1 MMWTQR
7 PSDGYCMGMSKLL
20 VGVIAVV
27 LLAPVPTAHAQ
38 VVSEVMY
45 DLEGSDTSREWIE
58 IFNNT
63 GSAIDLTTFKLFEA
77 NSNHGVVY
85 VQGPSTLDSGGYA
98 VIAENAGKFL
108 ADWPGYAGALF
119 DSSFSLSNTGE
130 TISIRTADLVD
141 TDSAS
146 YDVASGAAGDG
157 TSLQRSSVGGAFSA
171 AAPTPGSG
179 GLVVSGGTPTASGDS
194 STGTQSSQ
202 QLVVTPAT
210 VPVEPQLYASA
221 GKDRTVLVGADVVFS
236 GKAFSKDG
244 TPLEGNGIRYVWNFG
259 DGVTSDQQTVAHHFS
274 YPGVYVVVLDVASG
288 KNDAASRI
296 TVTAVDPQLQV
307 ERRPDG
313 SVVIT
318 NGANHEIDLS
328 LWHLRREG
336 IFFTIPDH
344 TVVLA
349 RRQLILRPDALRL
362 PPGEV
367 VLLYPNGMVVPVGG
381 SVQQEQNNTPAL
393 GPASLLQQVS
403 TEQPTVAETP
413 REEEMTDSRELSGVS
428 TSTSEANLAAVAAVS
443 GGTLWFIGITA
454 ILLIGGGGVAL
465 LFRKKNPLDGWEIQ
479 EGDEHPDD

>member
-1 MMWTQR
+1 
-7 PSDGYCMGMSKLL
+7 MGMSKLL
-20 VGVIAVV
+20 VVVIAMM
-27 LLAPVPTAHAQ
+27 LLASGPIAHAQ
-38 VVSEVMY
+38 IVSEVMY

-58 IFNNT
+58 VFNNT
-63 GSAIDLTTFKLFEA
+63 GSVIDLATFKLFEA
-77 NSNHGVVY
+77 NSNHGMVY
-85 VQGPSTLDSGGYA
+85 VQGPSALESGGYA
-98 VIAENAGKFL
+98 VIADNAGKFL

-130 TISIRTADLVD
+130 TISIRTGDLID
-141 TDSAS
+141 TDTATYEGSL
-146 YDVASGAAGDG
+146 GAAGDG
-157 TSLQRSSVGGAFSA
+157 NSLQRSSIGGAFSA
-171 AAPTPGSG
+171 TMPTPGSG
-179 GLVVSGGTPTASGDS
+179 GLVVSGGSSASSGDS
-194 STGTQSSQ
+194 STNAQSSQ
-202 QLVVTPAT
+202 QSVVIPAT

-259 DGVTSDQQTVAHHFS
+259 DGVTADQQTVAHHFS
-274 YPGVYVVVLDVASG
+274 YPGVYVVVLDVTSG
-288 KNDAASRI
+288 KNDAATRV

-349 RRQLILRPDALRL
+349 KRQLILRPDALKL
-362 PPGEV
+362 PPGDV

-381 SVQQEQNNTPAL
+381 GVQQEQNITPAS

-403 TEQPTVAETP
+403 TEQLTMAETP
-413 REEEMTDSRELSGVS
+413 REEEMVDTRESNRVS
-428 TSTSEANLAAVAAVS
+428 TSTSEANLAAAATVT
-443 GGTLWFIGITA
+443 GGTLWFVGITA

-465 LFRKKNPLDGWEIQ
+465 LFRKKNPLDGWEIR
-479 EGDEHPDD
+479 EGDAHPDD